1 MGAPIPWRD
10 EVKRTS
16 KLTIALDPSIG
27 QHGWAKPFQDGVA
40 AFNAL
45 AAQVRL
51 GVTYELTNDQANA
64 NVVAQAKTTTFKF
77 GYDDGEFKKE
87 EEEYKFDGTSLH
99 GHCSMLSGEVRNR
112 TTRSY
117 ELRMIRAFIFVPAKP
132 RADPVR
138 RGIVGDPVKMVVAV
152 HEMVHACGLD
162 NGHHTVDDVFCWPK
176 AKYDP
181 KNPDD
186 DRVEA
191 FSGRR
196 EDVIIAGKTVPQP
209 VMVAMPPIV
218 LNAPTQEK
226 IRRLWAV

>member
-132 RADPVR
+132 RADPR
-138 RGIVGDPVKMVVAV
+138 QARDRGRPGQDGRGGARDGSRLR
-152 HEMVHACGLD
+152 ARQ
-162 NGHHTVDDVFCWPK
+162 WP
-176 AKYDP
+176 P
-181 KNPDD
+181 H
-186 DRVEA
+186 
-191 FSGRR
+191 GRR
-196 EDVIIAGKTVPQP
+196 R
-209 VMVAMPPIV
+209 V
-218 LNAPTQEK
+218 LLAEGEVRSEEPG
-226 IRRLWAV
+226 